1 MWLIFGTKV
10 PHHLGAWATKFQ
22 ISNASFNELF
32 TERNIKHKN
41 QLSEA
46 CINRDSLSSL
56 YWMLGHV
63 ILSINSAKTC
73 TCTKACIGVIN
84 CQVVEN
90 ER

>member
-1 MWLIFGTKV
+1 MFLNLLITGSSRDFRST
-10 PHHLGAWATKFQ
+10 LGVARTLETAVATVYWG
-22 ISNASFNELF
+22 
-32 TERNIKHKN
+32 
-41 QLSEA
+41 
-46 CINRDSLSSL
+46 SLSSP

-73 TCTKACIGVIN
+73 TCTKACIGVITIN